1 MVALAVETG
10 IPPSVWADESERDI
24 ITAVAIL
31 EEREKAASRGKST
44 RSARREPGAG
54 GPTEGMQLSG

>member
-1 MVALAVETG
+1 METG

-24 ITAVAIL
+24 ITAVHLL
-31 EEREKAASRGKST
+31 EEKEKAASRGRKP
-44 RSARREPGAG
+44 ADREPGAG